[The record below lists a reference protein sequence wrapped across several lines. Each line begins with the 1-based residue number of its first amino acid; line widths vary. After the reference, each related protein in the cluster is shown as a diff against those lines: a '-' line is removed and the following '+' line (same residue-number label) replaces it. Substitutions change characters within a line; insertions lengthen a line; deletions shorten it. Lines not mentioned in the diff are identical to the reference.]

1 MTGVQSPDP
10 ISEPKAYQDY
20 LIGLVGG
27 DDPAVV
33 QAATPQRVRDLL
45 ADAGDDARSRPTD
58 GEWSALE
65 CLAHVVDAE
74 IVAAAR
80 YRWILAHDEPEL
92 IGYDQD
98 LWVDR
103 LHQPVEDAA
112 ALLRLFEPLRAANLD
127 LWGRNPETEQRDR
140 VGIHRE
146 RGAESFSLLF
156 TMIAGHDRF
165 HLAQAERALAI
176 LRTGRR

>member
-1 MTGVQSPDP
+1 MISPDP

-20 LIGLVGG
+20 LIGLVGD
-27 DDPAVV
+27 DDPAEV
-33 QAATPQRVRDLL
+33 QATTPQRVRSLL
-45 ADAGDDARSRPTD
+45 ADAGDQAGARPMA
-58 GEWSALE
+58 GEWSVLE
-65 CLAHVVDAE
+65 CLAHIVDAE

-103 LHQPVEDAA
+103 LHQPVEDGA
-112 ALLRLFEPLRAANLD
+112 ALLALLEPLRAAD
-127 LWGRNPETEQRDR
+127 LGLWERTPAEERER

-146 RGAESFSLLF
+146 RGPESYGLLF

-165 HLAQAERALAI
+165 HLAQAERALTS
-176 LRTGRR
+176 LRDTR

>member
-1 MTGVQSPDP
+1 MTSVQSPDP
-10 ISEPKAYQDY
+10 ISEPKAYQDH
-20 LIGLVGG
+20 LIGLVGD
-27 DDPAVV
+27 DDPAAV
-33 QAATPQRVRDLL
+33 QAGTSQRVRLLL
-45 ADAGDDARSRPTD
+45 ADAGDDAGTRPTD
-58 GEWSALE
+58 GEWSVLE
-65 CLAHVVDAE
+65 CLAHIVDAE

-103 LHQPVEDAA
+103 LHQPVEDAGS
-112 ALLRLFEPLRAANLD
+112 LLRLFEPLRAANLV
-127 LWGRNPETEQRDR
+127 LWERNPAEQRDR

-146 RGAESFSLLF
+146 RGPESFGLLF

-165 HLAQAERALAI
+165 HVAQAERALAS
-176 LRTGRR
+176 LRDTR

>member
-20 LIGLVGG
+20 LIGLVGD
-27 DDPAVV
+27 DDPAAV
-33 QAATPQRVRDLL
+33 QAATPQRVRVLL
-45 ADAGDDARSRPTD
+45 ADAGGDAGKRPTD
-58 GEWSALE
+58 GEWSVLE
-65 CLAHVVDAE
+65 CLAHIEDAE

-80 YRWILAHDEPEL
+80 YRWILAHDKPEL

-103 LHQPVEDAA
+103 LHQPVEDGAT
-112 ALLRLFEPLRAANLD
+112 LLDLFEPLRTANLA
-127 LWGRNPETEQRDR
+127 LWERTPAKQRDR

-146 RGAESFSLLF
+146 RGPESFGLLF

-165 HLAQAERALAI
+165 HVAQAERALAS
-176 LRTGRR
+176 LRDPR